1 MTVNLT
7 IDGISVEVAD
17 GTTVLNAARQA
28 GITIPTLCDHPHLT
42 PFGGCR
48 LCIVEV
54 QGFRV
59 PIASCTLP
67 ATNGMVVQTDTE
79 KLRASRQF
87 ILSMLFSERNH
98 FCPFCQ
104 QSGGDC
110 ELQNA
115 AYHEGMTHW
124 PMVPAWKKFAVDTS
138 HPYYVLDN
146 SRCILCRRC
155 VRACAEVTGNFT
167 LGIAERG
174 SNSMLVADYDVPL
187 GESSC
192 VKCGNCVQVCPT
204 GALMDR
210 QSAYH
215 GHEKNLVRTQS
226 VCVGCSVGCGIDVLT
241 ADNNLIRIEGNWD
254 APVNGG
260 AMCERGRYKPVA
272 EDRKRITTPWIKK
285 NGKLEAATWD
295 EALAAIAAKV
305 KPLAGKKG
313 DGVAALAST
322 RLPVESLALFRQ
334 LFGEK
339 LGSMMVTSLEEGVP
353 SALAASLA
361 DELGKPFEANLEA
374 LRTADCVL
382 TIGVNL
388 IESHEVAGFMLK
400 RNLPMGVRLVVIDPG
415 ENELDEYALYSL
427 KATGGGDIDVLTA
440 LQAAVAQSGQAK
452 AAAPQMDARKALS
465 ELPAKTGVA
474 IESISASANLLVG
487 AQRPII
493 IYGKGL
499 TAKGDLATLKA
510 LARLAEMVGA
520 GLLSVKGEANSVAAA
535 QLHLD
540 KPFVLNGQQAVYVA
554 VGDDFVSKR
563 LLSSLEKSPFIAVQA
578 SYESTLTE
586 MADVVL
592 PVTMW
597 AEQSGHY
604 VNLEGRLQEAH
615 AALQAPAGV
624 RANSDALSA
633 VAAALGQSLN
643 ADWQAALKQR
653 VAAVAIR

>member
-7 IDGISVEVAD
+7 IDGISIEVPD

-28 GITIPTLCDHPHLT
+28 GITIPTLYDHPHLT

-54 QGFRV
+54 EGFRV
-59 PIASCTLP
+59 PVASCTLP
-67 ATNGMVVQTDTE
+67 ASNGMVVQTDTE
-79 KLRASRQF
+79 KLRASRKF

-104 QSGGDC
+104 VSGGDC

-124 PMVPAWKKFAVDTS
+124 PMVPAWKKFNVDTS
-138 HPYYVLDN
+138 HSYYVLDN
-146 SRCILCRRC
+146 NRCILCRRC
-155 VRACAEVTGNFT
+155 VRACAEITGNFT

-174 SNSMLVADYDVPL
+174 SNSMLVADYDAPL

-192 VKCGNCVQVCPT
+192 VECGNCVQVCPT
-204 GALMDR
+204 GALIDR

-215 GHEKNLVRTQS
+215 GKAHTLDHTQS
-226 VCVGCSVGCGIDVLT
+226 VCIGCSVGCSIDVLT
-241 ADNNLIRIEGNWD
+241 ADNNLVRIEGVYE

-260 AMCERGRYKPVA
+260 ALCKLGRFIPVE
-272 EDRKRITTPWIKK
+272 EDRKRIITPLVKK
-285 NGKLEAATWD
+285 NGKLEAATWE
-295 EALAAIAAKV
+295 EALTALAAKV
-305 KPLAGKKG
+305 KPLAGKNG
-313 DGVAALAST
+313 DGIAALAST
-322 RLPVESLALFRQ
+322 RLPVESLALFQQ

-339 LGSMMVTSLEEGVP
+339 MGSTMVTSLEEGIP

-374 LRTADCVL
+374 LSSADCVL
-382 TIGVNL
+382 AIGVNL

-400 RNLPMGVRLVVIDPG
+400 RNLPKGVRLAVVDPG
-415 ENELDEYALYSL
+415 ENALDDYALQSL
-427 KATGGGDIDVLTA
+427 KATGGNDADVLIA
-440 LQAAVAQSGQAK
+440 LQAAAAQSGQAK
-452 AAAPQMDARKALS
+452 MTTELDARKALN
-465 ELPAKTGVA
+465 ELPAKTGLS
-474 IESISASANLLVG
+474 IENITAVANLLAS
-487 AQRPII
+487 AQRPLIV
-493 IYGKGL
+493 YGKGL
-499 TAKGDLATLKA
+499 TAKGDLKTMKA
-510 LARLAEMVGA
+510 LVKLAEMVGA
-520 GLLSVKGEANSVAAA
+520 ALLSVKGEANSVAAT

-540 KPFVLNGQQAVYVA
+540 KPFTLNGQQAVYVA
-554 VGDDFVSKR
+554 LGDGHISKR
-563 LLSSLEKSPFIAVQA
+563 LIARLEKAPFIAVQA
-578 SYESTLTE
+578 SYESNLTE

-604 VNLEGRLQEAH
+604 INLEGRLQEAY

-624 RANSDALSA
+624 RANDETLNA
-633 VAAALGQSLN
+633 VAEAIGQSLN
-643 ADWQAALKQR
+643 VDWQAALKQR
-653 VAAVAIR
+653 VAVVAIN

>member
-28 GITIPTLCDHPHLT
+28 GVTIPTLCDHPHLT

-67 ATNGMVVQTDTE
+67 ASNGMVVQTDTE
-79 KLRASRQF
+79 KLRASRKF

-124 PMVPAWKKFAVDTS
+124 PMVPAWKKFNVDTT

-215 GHEKNLVRTQS
+215 GHDKNLVRTQS
-226 VCVGCSVGCGIDVLT
+226 VCVGCSVGCGIEVLT
-241 ADNNLIRIEGNWD
+241 VDNNLIRIEGNWD

-272 EDRKRITTPWIKK
+272 EDRKRITAPLVKK

-295 EALAAIAAKV
+295 EALAALAAKV
-305 KPLAGKKG
+305 KPLAGKNG
-313 DGVAALAST
+313 NGVAALAST
-322 RLPVESLALFRQ
+322 RLPVESLALFQQ
-334 LFGEK
+334 LFGQK
-339 LGSMMVTSLEEGVP
+339 MGSTMVTSFEEGVP
-353 SALAASLA
+353 SALAAALA

-374 LRTADCVL
+374 LRNADCVL
-382 TIGVNL
+382 TIGVDL

-400 RNLPMGVRLVVIDPG
+400 RNLPNGVRLVVIDPG

-427 KATGGGDIDVLTA
+427 KATAGSDLDVLTA
-440 LQAAVAQSGQAK
+440 LQAAVAQSGK
-452 AAAPQMDARKALS
+452 AAVEFDARKALI
-465 ELPAKTGVA
+465 ELPTKTGVA
-474 IESISASANLLVG
+474 IESISATANLIAG
-487 AQRPII
+487 AARPII
-493 IYGKGL
+493 IYGKGV
-499 TAKGDLATLKA
+499 TANGDLATLKA
-510 LARLAEMVGA
+510 LLKLAEMVGA
-520 GLLSVKGEANSVAAA
+520 GLLSVKGEANSLAAA

-540 KPFVLNGQQAVYVA
+540 QPFALNGQQAVYVA
-554 VGDDFVSKR
+554 VGDGHISKR
-563 LLSSLEKSPFIAVQA
+563 LLARLEKAPFLAVQA
-578 SYESTLTE
+578 SYESALTG

-633 VAAALGQSLN
+633 VAEALGQSLTS
-643 ADWQAALKQR
+643 DWQSALKQR
-653 VAAVAIR
+653 VAAVAIN

>member
-28 GITIPTLCDHPHLT
+28 GIDIPTLCDHPHLT

-79 KLRASRQF
+79 KLRASRKF

-124 PMVPAWKKFAVDTS
+124 PMVPAWKKFTVDTS

-146 SRCILCRRC
+146 NRCILCRRC

-192 VKCGNCVQVCPT
+192 VECGNCVQVCPT
-204 GALMDR
+204 GALIDR

-215 GHEKNLVRTQS
+215 GKAHDLDRTQS
-226 VCVGCSVGCGIDVLT
+226 ICITCSLNCGIEVLT
-241 ADNNLIRIEGNWD
+241 ADNNLARIEGNWD
-254 APVNGG
+254 APVNAG
-260 AMCERGRYKPVA
+260 ALCKRGRFEPVA
-272 EDRKRITTPWIKK
+272 ESRKRITTPMVKK
-285 NGKLEAATWD
+285 NGKLESVTWD

-305 KPLAGKKG
+305 KPLAGKNG
-313 DGVAALAST
+313 GGVAALAST
-322 RLPVESLALFRQ
+322 RLPLESLALFRQ

-339 LGSMMVTSLEEGVP
+339 LGSTMVTSLEEGYPTAV
-353 SALAASLA
+353 SAAVAE
-361 DELGKPFEANLEA
+361 ELGRPFEANVEA
-374 LRTADCVL
+374 LRQADCILAVGTDL
-382 TIGVNL
+382 FD
-388 IESHEVAGFMLK
+388 SHQVAGFMVK
-400 RNLPMGVRLVVIDPG
+400 RNLPKGVRLAVIDAN
-415 ENELDEYALYSL
+415 ENVLDEYALYSL
-427 KATGGGDIDVLTA
+427 KATAGSDSDVIVA
-440 LQAAVAQSGQAK
+440 LQAALAQAGKGAVDF
-452 AAAPQMDARKALS
+452 DARKALG
-465 ELPAKTGVA
+465 ELPAKTGVP
-474 IESISASANLLVG
+474 IENIAAVANLLAG
-487 AQRPII
+487 AERPLIV
-493 IYGKGL
+493 YGKGI
-499 TAKGDLATLKA
+499 TFQRDAAALKA
-510 LARLAEMVGA
+510 LVKLGEMVGA
-520 GLLSVKGEANSVAAA
+520 GLLSIKGKSNSLGAA

-540 KPFVLNGQQAVYVA
+540 KVFELGGQQAVYVA
-554 VGDDFVSKR
+554 AGDDQLSDALLAR
-563 LLSSLEKSPFIAVQA
+563 LQKAPFLAVQA
-578 SYESTLTE
+578 SYESALTE

-604 VNLEGRLQEAH
+604 VNLEGRVQEAR
-615 AALQAPAGV
+615 AALQPPAGV
-624 RANSDALSA
+624 RDNGEALQA
-633 VAAALGQSLN
+633 VAVALGQPVN
-643 ADWQAALKQR
+643 ADWQVALKQR
-653 VAAVAIR
+653 VAAVTIQ

>member
-28 GITIPTLCDHPHLT
+28 GVTIPTLCDHPNLT

-67 ATNGMVVQTDTE
+67 ASNGMVVMTDTE
-79 KLRASRQF
+79 KLRASRKF

-124 PMVPAWKKFAVDTS
+124 PMVPAWKKFTTDTS

-146 SRCILCRRC
+146 NRCILCRRC
-155 VRACAEVTGNFT
+155 VRACAEITGNFT

-192 VKCGNCVQVCPT
+192 VECGNCVQVCPT
-204 GALMDR
+204 GALIDR

-215 GHEKNLVRTQS
+215 GKANSLDRTQS
-226 VCVGCSVGCGIDVLT
+226 VCVGCSVGCGIEVLT
-241 ADNNLIRIEGNWD
+241 ADNNLARIEGD
-254 APVNGG
+254 YAAPVNGG
-260 AMCERGRYKPVA
+260 AMCKRGRFETVA
-272 EDRKRITTPWIKK
+272 ESRKRITQPLVKK
-285 NGKLEAATWD
+285 NGKLETATWE

-305 KPLAGKKG
+305 KPLAGKNG

-322 RLPVESLALFRQ
+322 RLPVESLALFQQ
-334 LFGEK
+334 LFGGK
-339 LGSMMVTSLEEGVP
+339 MGSTMVTSLEEGFP
-353 SALAASLA
+353 TALAASLA
-361 DELGKPFEANLEA
+361 DELGASFETTLES
-374 LRTADCVL
+374 LKNADCVL
-382 TIGVNL
+382 VVGANL
-388 IESHEVAGFMLK
+388 IEHHQVAGFMLK
-400 RNLPMGVRLVVIDPG
+400 RNLPKGVRLAVIDS
-415 ENELDEYALYSL
+415 EANDLDEYALYSL
-427 KATGGGDIDVLTA
+427 KATGGSDADVLTA
-440 LQAAVAQSGQAK
+440 LQAAVAQSGK
-452 AAAPQMDARKALS
+452 GGVEFDARKALS
-465 ELPAKTGVA
+465 ELPGKTGVA
-474 IESISASANLLVG
+474 IESISAVANLLAG
-487 AQRPII
+487 AVRPVIV
-493 IYGKGL
+493 YGKSV
-499 TAKGDLATLKA
+499 TADGDMAALKA
-510 LARLAEMVGA
+510 LVKLGEMVGA
-520 GLLSVKGEANSVAAA
+520 GLISVKGNANSVAAA

-540 KPFVLNGQQAVYVA
+540 QPFALNGQQAVYVA
-554 VGDDFVSKR
+554 AGDDHISKR
-563 LLSSLEKSPFIAVQA
+563 LLARLEKAPFLAVQA
-578 SYESTLTE
+578 SYESALTE

-592 PVTMW
+592 PVAMW
-597 AEQSGHY
+597 AEQNGHY

-615 AALQAPAGV
+615 AALKAPAGV
-624 RANSDALSA
+624 RDNGEALSA
-633 VAAALGQSLN
+633 VAEALGQSLN

-653 VAAVAIR
+653 VAAVAIN